1 MVDEKPRAERANI
14 AKWSEMPWVR
24 SSKTSLLAAGFS
36 RLLHA
41 NPSLIWPKIEIAGN
55 RCLGETKYEGNNVI
69 KICVLSYF
77 ILKKKLWY
85 NGSISLDRINLD
97 SIRFYLHARRPV
109 INECLIVA
117 RNLHHWYGA
126 INLPAI
132 MRRTYTLTASRN
144 APTRLHDLRTTVS
157 RFIAERCRYRAMRP
171 DNPHRVWKRGSVSDR
186 GGGRK

>member
-1 MVDEKPRAERANI
+1 MVDEKPRARNRASKHREVERNAVGALVEN
-14 AKWSEMPWVR
+14 
-24 SSKTSLLAAGFS
+24 F
-36 RLLHA
+36 
-41 NPSLIWPKIEIAGN
+41 PSCRRIFPTVTRQPLPNMKIEIAGN

-117 RNLHHWYGA
+117 RNLHHRYGA
-126 INLPAI
+126 INLPVKLCVA
-132 MRRTYTLTASRN
+132 RTRWQLLE
-144 APTRLHDLRTTVS
+144 TRLRASTIYVQLFRGLS
-157 RFIAERCRYRAMRP
+157 RSGAGIERCGPIIRTEC
-171 DNPHRVWKRGSVSDR
+171 GSVSDR

>member
-1 MVDEKPRAERANI
+1 MVGEKPRAERANI
-14 AKWSEMPWVR
+14 AKWNEHVGA
-24 SSKTSLLAAGFS
+24 LVENF
-36 RLLHA
+36 
-41 NPSLIWPKIEIAGN
+41 PSCRRIFPTVTRQPLPNMKIEIAGN

-157 RFIAERCRYRAMRP
+157 WFIAERCRYRAMRP